1 MIYRKKG
8 LIIAISLIVSILL
21 LIYTNNR
28 QKSSFK
34 VFIWNTQE
42 LTLGKLISISFL
54 SGFLISTFM
63 QNIFIPKNTKRKIKD
78 EFNKSEEYESIPNNE
93 DDDFGFEMPPQR
105 DVRDTQPTISVNYRV
120 VKNKENTYSKDSD
133 KYTDNKKYR
142 DADDDDWNS
151 NVYEW

>member
-42 LTLGKLISISFL
+42 ITLGKLISISFL

-78 EFNKSEEYESIPNNE
+78 EFNKSEGYESIPNNE

-105 DVRDTQPTISVNYRV
+105 DVREAQPTISVNYRV
-120 VKNKENTYSKDSD
+120 VKNTEENNLRSDEYYS
-133 KYTDNKKYR
+133 NKAENK
-142 DADDDDWNS
+142 DDWN
-151 NVYEW
+151 NNEDDW